1 MSLKIGDI
9 EVANEIIELHFQ
21 VIRTQLLLE
30 EVMKLNKL
38 NYPNQSQIQQIE
50 ERAINLLNQ
59 KFPNMGIA
67 KKKQ

>member
-9 EVANEIIELHFQ
+9 EVANEIVELHFQ

-30 EVMKLNKL
+30 EIMKLNQIK
-38 NYPNQSQIQQIE
+38 NYPNQYQVKQIE
-50 ERAINLLNQ
+50 ERAINLLNE

-67 KKKQ
+67 KKS

>member
-9 EVANEIIELHFQ
+9 EVANEIVELHFQ

-30 EVMKLNKL
+30 EIMKLNQIN
-38 NYPNQSQIQQIE
+38 NYPNQSQVKQIE
-50 ERAINLLNQ
+50 ERAINLLNE

-67 KKKQ
+67 KKS